1 MGICGCGPRATS
13 SSSRCEGTIVADV
26 VSPFSGFEP
35 RISTKATRTSSS
47 FLLRI
52 LLSTEHGTT
61 SSYARVV
68 MGVFHNFRSNLL
80 CGATHNTIIFNRLRH
95 RCISLLHRSLI
106 CSALALG
113 QNKSLCST
121 KLKTIRSE
129 NRRLFR
135 KGYVIDSKV
144 ASEIQLSL

>member
-1 MGICGCGPRATS
+1 M
-13 SSSRCEGTIVADV
+13 
-26 VSPFSGFEP
+26 F
-35 RISTKATRTSSS
+35 
-47 FLLRI
+47 
-52 LLSTEHGTT
+52 LSTEHGTT